1 MAKRTSR
8 HMPIEKPP
16 LVVDLDG
23 TLTPTD
29 TLAESV
35 VKMARKSPLN
45 LVRLTLLLPKS
56 KAAFKRFVAA
66 NSSFSPATIPY
77 CEPFVDYLRSEREAG
92 RRLILATAS
101 HKTTADS
108 VSVHLGIFDNVIATD
123 SINRKGKS
131 KLDAIRQAIGEDF
144 VYAGD
149 SAADL
154 PIWESAKAAV
164 LVGAS
169 DSTTKAARRLC
180 PIEAEFPRNPALLS
194 TWAKALRVHQWLKN
208 LLIFVPL
215 LTAFSFFDVDELID
229 SVVAFLAFSLAAS
242 ATYIVNDL
250 WDLDSDR
257 LHPRK
262 RHRPLASADVSII
275 SALVVSAFCLVAGFA
290 LAGMLSTQ
298 FFLVLFLYLVVTS
311 SYSWV
316 LKQYVLIDVIALSL
330 LYTLRIIAGSVA
342 IGVVTSAWLLAF
354 SVFLFLSLAL
364 VKRCSELVGLEKT
377 GDAVTSG
384 RDYRVIDLK
393 VLWPLGVGAAM
404 SAVVVFGLFIS
415 SPETAVRYGS
425 PLALWLV
432 ALGLIYWLS
441 RLWIKTGRGEMH
453 DDPVVYA
460 MQDRGSR
467 IVIFFMAATMI
478 AAHYI
483 EIDFLQ

>member
-1 MAKRTSR
+1 MTSD
-8 HMPIEKPP
+8 MLP

-35 VKMARKSPLN
+35 VKLVKQSPSN
-45 LVRLTLLLPKS
+45 LVRLALLLPKG

-66 NSSFSPATIPY
+66 NSTFSAAALPY
-77 CEPFVDYLRSEREAG
+77 REPLLDYLRNEREGG

-101 HKTTADS
+101 HKTIAEG
-108 VSVHLGIFDNVIATD
+108 VSAHLGIFDEVIATD
-123 SINRKGKS
+123 TVNLKGKN
-131 KLDAIRQAIGEDF
+131 KLDAIREVIGEDF

-154 PIWESAKAAV
+154 PIWESAKAAI

-169 DSTTKAARRLC
+169 DTTSEAVRRVR
-180 PIEAEFPRNPALLS
+180 PIEAEFPRNPVQLH
-194 TWAKALRVHQWLKN
+194 TWAKALRIHQWLKN
-208 LLIFVPL
+208 LLIFVPV
-215 LTAFSFFDVDELID
+215 LTAFSFLEVGKLVD
-229 SVVAFLAFSLAAS
+229 SAVAFLAFSLAAS
-242 ATYIVNDL
+242 ATYVVNDL

-257 LHPRK
+257 IHPRK
-262 RHRPLASADVSII
+262 RRRPLASADVSII
-275 SALVVSAFCLVAGFA
+275 SALAVSAGCLATGFA
-290 LAGMLSTQ
+290 LAGMLSAQ
-298 FFLVLFLYLVVTS
+298 FVLMLALYLVVTS

-316 LKQYVLIDVIALSL
+316 LKQYVLIDVIVLSL

-342 IGVVTSAWLLAF
+342 IGVTSSTWLLAF

-364 VKRCSELVGLEKT
+364 VKRCSELVALEKA
-377 GDAVTSG
+377 GDAATSG
-384 RDYRVIDLK
+384 RDYRVTDLT

-415 SPETAVRYGS
+415 SPETAVRYGT

-432 ALGLIYWLS
+432 ALGLVFWLS

-460 MQDRGSR
+460 IKDRGSR
-467 IVIFFMAATMI
+467 VVVLFMAATMI
-478 AAHYI
+478 AAHYF
-483 EIDFLQ
+483 EIGSIR